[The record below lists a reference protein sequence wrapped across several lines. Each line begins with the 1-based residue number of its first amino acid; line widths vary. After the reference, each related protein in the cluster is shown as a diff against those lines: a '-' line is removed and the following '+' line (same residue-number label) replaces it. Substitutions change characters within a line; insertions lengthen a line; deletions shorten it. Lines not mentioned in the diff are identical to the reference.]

1 MDEIGLKYLKEAIQL
16 YWQAIDLIRPDDMNQ
31 AYHMIE
37 QLSNVVG
44 TDLSSCLQQLQ
55 KYPGVVQLIERR
67 PWGPDVGGLSPSTWT
82 MWSSVREVYGA
93 RLEIE

>member
-16 YWQAIDLIRPDDMNQ
+16 YWQAIDLIRPDDRDQ

-44 TDLSSCLQQLQ
+44 TDLSSCLQ
-55 KYPGVVQLIERR
+55 
-67 PWGPDVGGLSPSTWT
+67 
-82 MWSSVREVYGA
+82 
-93 RLEIE
+93 